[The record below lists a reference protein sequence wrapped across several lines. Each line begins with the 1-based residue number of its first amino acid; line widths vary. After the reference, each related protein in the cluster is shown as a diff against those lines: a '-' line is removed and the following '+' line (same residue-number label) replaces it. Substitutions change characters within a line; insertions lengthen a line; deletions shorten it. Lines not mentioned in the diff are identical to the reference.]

1 MMPAGQLLRP
11 AELVAYLRSRGWRVA
26 DDGYEGGALW
36 EKTDD
41 RGTREVFVP
50 MAEEAPDYGQVVHRL
65 ISGLAAAESRDA
77 IFIARDIRES
87 SGDVIRFRVSLD
99 GSDSSRLPL
108 AVAPAVFK
116 AAHDVTISAANA
128 VSRRRSH
135 YKKWTNEVHN
145 FAQQAEVGQTEPGS
159 YVVRVLCPLTRVPEP
174 QLQISEKEPFGRR
187 VTVTLSTALAA
198 SIRASRAAI
207 TNGDLSV
214 FDETIQ
220 AGVSS
225 NLCRAL
231 ASVRGPVAV
240 ATTLEVQMRW
250 AHLRGHTPPSEGAF
264 FFGADTL
271 EVLDSA
277 ASHLRD
283 QEEEILENQT
293 IYGFVTKCE
302 RGAVANSGLIVV
314 EGWVEGEPPTRV
326 SCQVQLAGEEY
337 AAAARA
343 HAERKLVALVGTTHR
358 VGRRWTVDQ
367 VDSFSTETDVE
378 GDATPID

>member
-1 MMPAGQLLRP
+1 M
-11 AELVAYLRSRGWRVA
+11 
-26 DDGYEGGALW
+26 
-36 EKTDD
+36 
-41 RGTREVFVP
+41 
-50 MAEEAPDYGQVVHRL
+50 
-65 ISGLAAAESRDA
+65 
-77 IFIARDIRES
+77 
-87 SGDVIRFRVSLD
+87 IRFRVSVD

-116 AAHDVTISAANA
+116 AALTKFTISHSRPRS
-128 VSRRRSH
+128 VRRRTCGCGHDSRSPDA
-135 YKKWTNEVHN
+135 TGA
-145 FAQQAEVGQTEPGS
+145 F
-159 YVVRVLCPLTRVPEP
+159 TRPY
-174 QLQISEKEPFGRR
+174 
-187 VTVTLSTALAA
+187 
-198 SIRASRAAI
+198 
-207 TNGDLSV
+207 
-214 FDETIQ
+214 
-220 AGVSS
+220 SS
-225 NLCRAL
+225 FR
-231 ASVRGPVAV
+231 
-240 ATTLEVQMRW
+240 
-250 AHLRGHTPPSEGAF
+250 GAF

-283 QEEEILENQT
+283 QEEEILEDQT

-367 VDSFSTETDVE
+367 VDSFSTETDIE
-378 GDATPID
+378 GNGTPTA